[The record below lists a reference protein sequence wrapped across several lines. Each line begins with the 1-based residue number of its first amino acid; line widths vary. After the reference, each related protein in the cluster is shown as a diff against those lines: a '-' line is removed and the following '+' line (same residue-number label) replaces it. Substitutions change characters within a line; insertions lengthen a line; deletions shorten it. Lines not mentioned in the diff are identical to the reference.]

1 MMSKRNLSSFG
12 DVLVNFLFSF
22 ALSKACGVWEGKK
35 VSNSILAR
43 SLTFSYVKKPSRSD
57 RQMLGNFVES
67 FIARAWVEG
76 IVSTEECVEVLSSH
90 LMQED
95 TESHARAFG
104 HLLDFIVKR
113 CQYDKIADPNPR
125 YR

>member
-1 MMSKRNLSSFG
+1 MKSKRNLSSFG

-35 VSNSILAR
+35 VSNSILAK
-43 SLTFSYVKKPSRSD
+43 SLTFSHIRKPSRSD

-76 IVSTEECVEVLSSH
+76 IVSTEDCVEVLSSH
-90 LMQED
+90 LLQED

-104 HLLDFIVKR
+104 RLLDFIVER
-113 CQYDKIADPNPR
+113 CQYDKIADPNPGHR
-125 YR
+125 